1 MPLSRNQLW
10 QVYRQRFCVGLML
23 VAYLSTV
30 AGFPVFGSSKKHGSH
45 PFPCQEHE
53 CGCTSAEECWTHCCC
68 FTPEEHLTW
77 AKEHAVEPPA
87 YAVLPGVAESEPA
100 HADHDC
106 AHCHADE
113 NRGSC
118 VVDRESFDSLIPYA
132 IAEQHQ
138 DSTGCCKQKPEA
150 VGQEVQ
156 KKTTGFR
163 WLLTMN
169 ALGCRGFS
177 TQWASSGSVAPP
189 PPIFTWQPL
198 WQPAGDLWVRDLDI
212 SFRLTPP
219 LDPPP
224 RLVDSL

>member
-1 MPLSRNQLW
+1 
-10 QVYRQRFCVGLML
+10 ML

-30 AGFPVFGSSKKHGSH
+30 AGFPVFGSSKKLGGH
-45 PFPCQEHE
+45 PFPCQEHD

-68 FTPEEHLTW
+68 FTPEQHLAW
-77 AKEHAVEPPA
+77 ANEHAVEPPA

-106 AHCHADE
+106 GHCDE
-113 NRGSC
+113 NRGSR
-118 VVDRESFDSLIPYA
+118 VVDHASLHSLFPTA
-132 IAEQHQ
+132 TSDQKQ
-138 DSTGCCKQKPEA
+138 DSTGCCQQGPEQRHA
-150 VGQEVQ
+150 AKGI
-156 KKTTGFR
+156 R

-177 TQWASSGSVAPP
+177 TQWVASGSVAPP
-189 PPIFTWQPL
+189 PPTLTWQPL
-198 WQPAGDLWVRDLDI
+198 WQPAGDLWIRDLDI